1 MNPPSVIALCA
12 IVVALYGLTA
22 CQPPTP
28 RIAGVEAL
36 SDAIVAINEVVVKT
50 ILAASGPATQAIR
63 IQNLDGLRT
72 HFTTR
77 SRSCGFAKQPPHAAA
92 IVVDRGKLP
101 RIFVPPLRSAEP
113 RLPFL
118 LKTQAECSGMAF
130 PTASVIF
137 SRIAMTPEYG

>member
-36 SDAIVAINEVVVKT
+36 SDTIVAINEVVVKT

-77 SRSCGFAKQPPHAAA
+77 SRSCGFAKA